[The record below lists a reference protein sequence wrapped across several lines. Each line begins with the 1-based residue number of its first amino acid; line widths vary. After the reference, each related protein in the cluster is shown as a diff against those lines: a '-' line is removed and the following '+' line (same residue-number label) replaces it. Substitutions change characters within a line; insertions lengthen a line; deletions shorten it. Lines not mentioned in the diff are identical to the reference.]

1 MSPLAKRGV
10 FVAHSE
16 SQVGVSTVEQW
27 ESVGA
32 VEALRAYVWFHALT
46 LDRTWVCLDYSLMS
60 LHLLAS
66 VTNTVAV

>member
-32 VEALRAYVWFHALT
+32 VEDLRAYVWFHALT
-46 LDRTWVCLDYSLMS
+46 PDRPG
-60 LHLLAS
+60 S
-66 VTNTVAV
+66 VWTTR